1 MIEEIVIYNQI
12 GQIKNKIVV
21 NNTEYD
27 VALSDFERGI
37 YYVKLV
43 LEDSSIILKKLSVSR

>member
-43 LEDSSIILKKLSVSR
+43 LDDSSIILKKLSVSK